1 MKLLIS
7 INLSVALCL
16 YLLYTGIEH
25 GKCFTKDTYSHLEK
39 NLLRIKKKMSFCE
52 EIKDTP
58 SFDFKIEKPYNLSC
72 KHTAMYVSL
81 GFQGHQV
88 STWMKYSY
96 LKTLASINLHLS
108 ILVKHPFL
116 NSII

>member
-1 MKLLIS
+1 MFHERHIFS
-7 INLSVALCL
+7 
-16 YLLYTGIEH
+16 
-25 GKCFTKDTYSHLEK
+25 FEK
-39 NLLRIKKKMSFCE
+39 EPLKNKKKKMSFCE

>member
-1 MKLLIS
+1 MFHERHIFS
-7 INLSVALCL
+7 
-16 YLLYTGIEH
+16 
-25 GKCFTKDTYSHLEK
+25 FEK
-39 NLLRIKKKMSFCE
+39 EPLKNKKKLSFCE

-108 ILVKHPFL
+108 ILVKYPFL